1 MGKLGPMGIMAG
13 RTFIS
18 LQGSMN
24 IRLIQTYLFF
34 AMARI
39 TNLIPFFLKENFGN
53 QPMPQVAVLTFF
65 LFDDWM
71 HILHSQIL
79 IGKLFVAIQ
88 ALFLRKPP
96 SRGCTPPQSPLLG
109 CLCTGI

>member
-1 MGKLGPMGIMAG
+1 MGELGGVRVMAFCTSSPLEDG
-13 RTFIS
+13 
-18 LQGSMN
+18 MDM
-24 IRLIQTYLFF
+24 RLIESYLFF

-39 TNLIPFFLKENFGN
+39 TNLIPFFLEESFWN
-53 QPMPQVAVLTFF
+53 QPMPQVAVLAFF

-71 HILHSQIL
+71 HILHPKIL
-79 IGKLFVAIQ
+79 IGKLLVAIQ
-88 ALFLRKPP
+88 TLFLRKPP